1 MKFKTE
7 NLWYVVL
14 LLVILLI
21 VSAIIEYRKKQ
32 YKSELN
38 SQMENFENV
47 VSENENISIQF
58 KINKI
63 HVIDPSNLENLYL
76 KNNKNST
83 PELQD
88 LIKITDDVKNLIG
101 KKVLYIEGSQLKD
114 INAVF
119 IGNLNAK
126 IMNYGNKLYII
137 PPIFNNFDDIK
148 YDNLEIKFLIKN
160 NDTLKDPIIT
170 SENNKIMYSNP
181 NSGVANV
188 PNLTG
193 KLEFDIN
200 NSENQE
206 FNLKINNENILNIS
220 NKIIHY
226 LNLNSG
232 GGTIDVEF
240 LPICGPSESG
250 EPSCSDNLENI
261 SIIKDSV
268 SLKFTFDD
276 LNYMFPTGLFYRI
289 NKVDND
295 LEDSEAWNIFTTKD
309 KIKFNNLTV
318 QGFYDNMIGIL
329 DDEKKPGPPKE
340 TYNPKNLNI
349 KIDEVNDSLMVL
361 NWEKPDKPLTKDFT
375 YVLNVYVNK
384 FAPNYSEGN
393 ESEVNETGG
402 NESGGN
408 ESEGNESEGNESGG
422 NETEGKKK
430 NFEIKDKK
438 ILFEDTKFSF
448 SNLGMFPTEEYI
460 IKLQVFNYSN
470 SKLLDTGSEIN
481 YKYMPENLKKYHK
494 HIFKDGKFNIELSQE
509 YPELIKTYYQLNAFN
524 KMKTQENLLNTQE
537 YVNNTATCMNNSL
550 SKVKSNNNKDK
561 FESKVSEL
569 LKKEQEL
576 EANIFSKKEREQQVN
591 VERINN
597 KISELEDLQGK
608 LNQNQDLK
616 IKNLKSLNDGTN
628 LSLINLKNNKKMI
641 KINEGCL
648 SRELNGDYNY
658 RQCNVFDKK
667 QYFNLNKINTTDEY
681 NNLLLMNG
689 NPKLEGEESV
699 DYPFYIL
706 QPHNSQKCVN
716 IKDKNL
722 SIQPCND
729 EESIRFQGNFV
740 NQKCSN

>member
-1 MKFKTE
+1 MKFETE

-38 SQMENFENV
+38 SQMENFENMI
-47 VSENENISIQF
+47 SENENISIQF

-76 KNNKNST
+76 KNIKNST

-88 LIKITDDVKNLIG
+88 LIKITEDVKNLIG

-126 IMNYGNKLYII
+126 IMNYENKLYII
-137 PPIFNNFDDIK
+137 PPIFNNFDDIN

-160 NDTLKDPIIT
+160 NNTLKDPIIT
-170 SENNKIMYSNP
+170 SKNNKIMYSNP
-181 NSGVANV
+181 NTGPANV

-193 KLEFDIN
+193 KLEFYIT

-206 FNLKINNENILNIS
+206 FNLKINNDNILNTS

-240 LPICGPSESG
+240 LPICSPSESDG
-250 EPSCSDNLENI
+250 PSCSDNLENI
-261 SIIKDSV
+261 SIIKDSI

-329 DDEKKPGPPKE
+329 DDEKKPEPPKE

-361 NWEKPDKPLTKDFT
+361 NWENPDKPLTKDFT

-384 FAPNYSEGN
+384 LAPNYSE
-393 ESEVNETGG
+393 
-402 NESGGN
+402 GN
-408 ESEGNESEGNESGG
+408 ESEGNESEGNESEG
-422 NETEGKKK
+422 NESEGKKR

-460 IKLQVFNYSN
+460 IKLQVYNYSN

-481 YKYMPENLKKYHK
+481 YKYMPENLEKYHK

-550 SKVKSNNNKDK
+550 SKVKSKNNKDK

-576 EANIFSKKEREQQVN
+576 DANIFSKKEREQQVN
-591 VERINN
+591 VDRINN